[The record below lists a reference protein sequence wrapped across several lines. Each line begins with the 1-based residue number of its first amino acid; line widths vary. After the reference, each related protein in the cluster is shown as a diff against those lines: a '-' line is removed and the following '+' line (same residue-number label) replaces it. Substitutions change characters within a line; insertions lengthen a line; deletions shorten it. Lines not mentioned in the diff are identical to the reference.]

1 MVVLFI
7 ILFVLILYGAKFSH
21 FHSDYMSVTSSN
33 AIKGIFALIIL
44 YSHMRGYVQLEDS
57 FWDRSYISILN
68 GFGQLMVAMYLFYS
82 GFGVAESMKHK

>member
-21 FHSDYMSVTSSN
+21 FYSDYMSVTSSN

-57 FWDRSYISILN
+57 FWDRSYIS
-68 GFGQLMVAMYLFYS
+68 MVN
-82 GFGVAESMKHK
+82 